1 MTTFQIISLIISLL
15 VMLGT
20 IAGVYIRLRTDIV
33 KIEVQLSEIKRE
45 LLQKDVA
52 VLLAEKNNRE
62 DHITIMAKLDKLID
76 KLL

>member
-1 MTTFQIISLIISLL
+1 
-15 VMLGT
+15 MLGT